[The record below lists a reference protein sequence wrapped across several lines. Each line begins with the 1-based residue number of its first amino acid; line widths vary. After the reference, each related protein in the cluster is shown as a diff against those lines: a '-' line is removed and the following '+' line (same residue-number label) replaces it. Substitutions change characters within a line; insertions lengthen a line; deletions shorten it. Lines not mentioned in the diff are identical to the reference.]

1 MKYKL
6 RGVLNVGVTKLLNL
20 KGNIIKN
27 RRRSKTEYME
37 NHSEKCIV
45 CGKSLGRNK
54 KFCSQE
60 CRAKY
65 LRNMRKCVVC
75 GKEFWAPPSSEK
87 ETCSRE
93 CERENRIRN
102 GKENPIY
109 TETLGRA
116 HIAAESSPNTAPVET
131 HCNAKS
137 WSILSPDG
145 KRYEVNNLALWAR
158 EHEEEI
164 PGTVKQFCDGIR
176 GVKRTIEGKKERGAK
191 QYKGWTLE
199 GWEEENLA
207 RKDFPARKERKP
219 RTKMSEEERLEKKR
233 QREKER
239 YKKKKEESPG

>member
-1 MKYKL
+1 
-6 RGVLNVGVTKLLNL
+6 
-20 KGNIIKN
+20 
-27 RRRSKTEYME
+27 ME

-45 CGKSLGRNK
+45 CGKPLGRNK
-54 KFCSQE
+54 NFCSQE

-109 TETLGRA
+109 AETLGRA

-137 WSILSPDG
+137 WVILSPDG

-164 PGTVKQFCDGIR
+164 PGTIKQFCDGIR
-176 GVKRTIEGKKERGAK
+176 SIKRTIEGKKKRGAK
-191 QYKGWTLE
+191 QYRGWTLE

-207 RKDFPARKERKP
+207 RKDFPARKERKQ